1 MPLMP
6 PIDNTPDYRRGPDR
20 RRQPRGGRRP
30 EDRDGCAPLI
40 LLVGND
46 RGVVD
51 QAEAIL
57 AKLKFAV
64 STSGSVDEALR
75 VLPDLRPDIVVV
87 AQKDE
92 ARIRGDAQLV
102 PIVLMRSGADDN
114 SESLIEDIR
123 TALRANPA
131 R

>member
-1 MPLMP
+1 M
-6 PIDNTPDYRRGPDR
+6 DNTPDYRRGPDR

-51 QAEAIL
+51 KAEAIL

-64 STSGSVDEALR
+64 STSGSVDKALR
-75 VLPDLRPDIVVV
+75 VLPDLR
-87 AQKDE
+87 
-92 ARIRGDAQLV
+92 
-102 PIVLMRSGADDN
+102 
-114 SESLIEDIR
+114 R
-123 TALRANPA
+123 TSWSSHKRTRPGSAALRS
-131 R
+131 